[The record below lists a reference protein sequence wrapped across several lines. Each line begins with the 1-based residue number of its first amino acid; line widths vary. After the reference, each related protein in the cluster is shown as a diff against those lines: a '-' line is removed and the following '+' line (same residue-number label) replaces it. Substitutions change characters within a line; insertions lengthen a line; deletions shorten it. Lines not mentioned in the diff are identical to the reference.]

1 MSFSVDFCEL
11 DQYPRG
17 QWNRQGFTG
26 WRKLKV
32 AWDDVETLI
41 NELMAYPNNL
51 WPTGYY
57 HLGSDWGILDD
68 IKIEPI
74 GAVSAHASSSSYNK
88 YDWAVLTLTYVTRF
102 IGMHNQIVVSEGFS
116 GSITGQPMEYEGLQW
131 HGTGLPVASHVV
143 RRISN
148 GHYSLTYH
156 DRPVVP
162 TAVWELSGYIND
174 RPWASLLMDRVYPT
188 GTLLMEAP
196 LIRRRITSLGAQ
208 AWTYTVGFEVHPVG
222 HNYVWNP
229 GISNGDG
236 TKGGYDYYVDSDG
249 LPVILQPSANFN
261 LLR

>member
-32 AWDDVETLI
+32 AWDDVDTLI

-57 HLGSDWGILDD
+57 HLGSDWGIIDD
-68 IKIEPI
+68 IKIEPM

-88 YDWAVLTLTYVTRF
+88 YDWAVLALTYVTRF
-102 IGMHNQIVVSEGFS
+102 IGMHNQIVVSEAFHGGLDMHS
-116 GSITGQPMEYEGLQW
+116 LGHEGLQW
-131 HGTGLPVASHVV
+131 ASTGLPPQSAIG
-143 RRISN
+143 RQIAT
-148 GHYSLTYH
+148 GTYSLTYH

-162 TAVWELSGYIND
+162 TAVWDLSGYIND
-174 RPWASLLMDRVYPT
+174 RPWASLLMDRVYGT
-188 GTLLMEAP
+188 GTLIMQPPE
-196 LIRRRITSLGAQ
+196 IRRRITSLGAQ
-208 AWTYTVGFEVHPVG
+208 AWTYALAFRVHPVG
-222 HNYVWNP
+222 WNYAWNP
-229 GISNGDG
+229 LYSNSDG
-236 TKGGYDYYVDSDG
+236 TKGGYDYYTDSDG
-249 LPVILQPSANFN
+249 NTVILQPSANFN